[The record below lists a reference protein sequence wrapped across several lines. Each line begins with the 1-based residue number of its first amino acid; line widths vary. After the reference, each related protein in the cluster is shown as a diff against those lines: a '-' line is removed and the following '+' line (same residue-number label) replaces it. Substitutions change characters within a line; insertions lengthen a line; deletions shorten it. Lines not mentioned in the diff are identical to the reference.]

1 LTVLLQS
8 GFLDDLSVRLF
19 ETPGGL
25 VLGIGL
31 VAVLIGGILA
41 IYLFRTRK
49 RRVERRKQSE
59 LAYLQAIERFGLS
72 PTESNLVD
80 ELCRFT
86 PRGTECYELM
96 HEEHLYTHCEQKLLA
111 RRPDRDR
118 ELARLKTKL
127 GYGTMDETQRLGS
140 TRELPVD
147 IPVYFEQ
154 EDIRRFGGTVTEV
167 GADAFA
173 VRLDSRTVPPPVDT
187 TLTAQLRRR
196 EGRYRFST
204 TVLDVTD
211 RTMHLAHAE
220 GLEPTDQRLFF
231 RKRVNAAAQARK
243 TGSSERPVHATV
255 EDISAGGCTVST
267 PEHRFQ
273 PGDHVELTLQ
283 SRPPIRLVGQVLRES
298 DEGRKLHLSF
308 ETLRRPVRDR
318 LIAYI
323 QSA

>member
-1 LTVLLQS
+1 MIVLLQR
-8 GFLDDLSVRLF
+8 GFPDDLSSRLL

-25 VLGIGL
+25 AVGIG
-31 VAVLIGGILA
+31 VVVVLIAASLGVYFLQ
-41 IYLFRTRK
+41 TRK
-49 RRVERRKQSE
+49 RTGERRKQSE

-72 PTESNLVD
+72 PTESHLVE

-96 HEEHLYTHCEQKLLA
+96 HDERLFVHCEQKLLA
-111 RRPDRDR
+111 RRPDRRR

-127 GYGTMDETQRLGS
+127 GYGTMDETRRLSS
-140 TRELPVD
+140 TKELPVD
-147 IPVYFEQ
+147 TPLYFEQ
-154 EDIRRFGGTVTEV
+154 EDIRRFGGTVAEV
-167 GADAFA
+167 RADAFA
-173 VRLDSRTVPPPVDT
+173 VRLDARTVPPPVGT

-204 TVLDVTD
+204 RVLDVVD
-211 RTMHLAHAE
+211 RKLHLSHAE

-231 RKRVNAAAQARK
+231 RKQVNAAAQARK
-243 TGSSERPVHATV
+243 AGSSERPVHATV
-255 EDISAGGCTVST
+255 EDISAGGCTVSN
-267 PEHRFQ
+267 PEQRFR

-298 DEGRKLHLSF
+298 DDGRRLHLSF
-308 ETLRRPVRDR
+308 QTLRQPVRDR
-318 LIAYI
+318 LISYI